1 MTSTIHERE
10 LITLAHRPSFAKFC
24 ALEAMHW
31 AVMAAVQGLMST
43 YMSVSGMPAP
53 VLSTVQACYL
63 MAAFAG
69 ALFWGGRID
78 EAGSHRR
85 FFVIGVAASLVTC
98 VAACLLIDN
107 YVLCGIAYAAY
118 GFMVVPVATNLDAWV
133 MDSFPERADAAG
145 RARSFATGGYALC
158 MLLYGQLIKLFGYD
172 VIWVAAL
179 VAVPPTIALALS
191 QPDAVRT
198 GAKATKAKVGPA
210 ELASLM
216 RIPLFALLV
225 VVVFLNGFAISPL
238 NYMRTVVLQDVG
250 ADVSYIGFDSFV
262 GCLAQLP
269 FLVFSGYWLRF
280 PKERRLL
287 AGISLPFAY
296 AAVTAFC
303 HAPMTATAA
312 FMLNN
317 MSFGILCPS
326 MREITRESVPEELFN
341 SASSLIDVC
350 YGQLPGIVSL
360 LAAGPLLS
368 VFGVRGLSFACAA
381 AQAVTLTVLV
391 LGLARLAVKPRTA

>member
-172 VIWVAAL
+172 VIWVAAM

-341 SASSLIDVC
+341 NASSLIDVC

>member
-1 MTSTIHERE
+1 MST
-10 LITLAHRPSFAKFC
+10 TMPSFAKFC
-24 ALEAMHW
+24 ALEALHW

-43 YMSVSGMPAP
+43 YMSVSGMPDA

-85 FFVIGVAASLVTC
+85 FFVLGVAASLVTC
-98 VAACLLIDN
+98 VATCLLIGN
-107 YVLCGIAYAAY
+107 YLLCGIAYAAY

-158 MLLYGQLIKLFGYD
+158 MLLYGQLIKHFGYS
-172 VIWVAAL
+172 VIWVAAC
-179 VAVPPTIALALS
+179 VAVPPTIALALT

-198 GAKATKAKVGPA
+198 GAAKKKEIVGPA
-210 ELASLM
+210 QVASLM
-216 RIPLFALLV
+216 RIPLYALLV
-225 VVVFLNGFAISPL
+225 IVVFLNGFAISPL
-238 NYMRTVVLQDVG
+238 NYMRTVVLQNVG

-269 FLVFSGYWLRF
+269 FLVFSGYWLCF
-280 PKERRLL
+280 SKEKRLL
-287 AGISLPFAY
+287 AGIALPFGY
-296 AAVTAFC
+296 AVLTAFC
-303 HAPMTATAA
+303 HQPVTSTLA

-317 MSFGILCPS
+317 MSFGILYPS

-350 YGQLPGIVSL
+350 YGQLPGIISL
-360 LAAGPLLS
+360 LAAGPLLN
-368 VFGVRGLSFACAA
+368 VFGIRGLSFACAA
-381 AQAVTLTVLV
+381 AQAVTLAVLV
-391 LGLARLAVKPRTA
+391 AGMARLTAQQAGRRRTLVANRQ

>member
-1 MTSTIHERE
+1 MST
-10 LITLAHRPSFAKFC
+10 TKPSFAKFC
-24 ALEAMHW
+24 ALEALHW

-43 YMSVSGMPAP
+43 YMSVSGMPDA

-63 MAAFAG
+63 TAAFAG

-85 FFVIGVAASLVTC
+85 FFVLGVAASMVTC
-98 VAACLLIDN
+98 VATCLLIGN
-107 YVLCGIAYAAY
+107 YLLCGVAYAAY
-118 GFMVVPVATNLDAWV
+118 GFMVAPVATNLDAWV

-145 RARSFATGGYALC
+145 RARSFATGGYAHC
-158 MLLYGQLIKLFGYD
+158 MLLYGQLIKFFGYG
-172 VIWVAAL
+172 VIWVAAC
-179 VAVPPTIALALS
+179 VAVPPTIALALT
-191 QPDAVRT
+191 QPDAIRA
-198 GAKATKAKVGPA
+198 GAKQKREKVGPA
-210 ELASLM
+210 QVASLM
-216 RIPLFALLV
+216 RIPPYALLV

-238 NYMRTVVLQDVG
+238 NYMRTVVLQNVG

-287 AGISLPFAY
+287 AGIALPFGY
-296 AAVTAFC
+296 AVLTAFC
-303 HAPMTATAA
+303 HQPVTSTLA

-317 MSFGILCPS
+317 TSFGILYPS

-350 YGQLPGIVSL
+350 YGQLPGIISL

-368 VFGVRGLSFACAA
+368 VFGIRGLSFACAA
-381 AQAVTLTVLV
+381 AQAVTLAVLV
-391 LGLARLAVKPRTA
+391 AGMARLTAQQAGRRRTLVANRQ

>member
-1 MTSTIHERE
+1 MTR
-10 LITLAHRPSFAKFC
+10 RPSFAKFC

-43 YMSVSGMPAP
+43 YMSISGMPDA

-78 EAGSHRR
+78 EAGSHRK
-85 FFVIGVAASLVTC
+85 FFLIGVAASLVTC
-98 VAACLLIDN
+98 VATCLLIDN
-107 YVLCGIAYAAY
+107 YLLCGIAYAVY

-158 MLLYGQLIKLFGYD
+158 MLLYGQLIKAFGYS
-172 VIWVAAL
+172 VIWIAAL
-179 VAVPPTIALALS
+179 LVVPPTIALALT

-198 GAKATKAKVGPA
+198 GAKVEKAKVGPA

-225 VVVFLNGFAISPL
+225 AVVFLNGFAISPL
-238 NYMRTVVLQDVG
+238 NYMRTVVLQNVG

-269 FLVFSGYWLRF
+269 FLVFSGYWLRYS
-280 PKERRLL
+280 KEKRLL
-287 AGISLPFAY
+287 AGIALPFGY
-296 AAVTAFC
+296 AAITAFC
-303 HAPMTATAA
+303 HLPWTATAA

-317 MSFGILCPS
+317 MSFGILYPS
-326 MREITRESVPEELFN
+326 MREITRESVPAELFN

-350 YGQLPGIVSL
+350 YGQLPGIISL
-360 LAAGPLLS
+360 LAAGPLLN

-381 AQAVTLTVLV
+381 AQALTLTVLM
-391 LGLARLAVKPRTA
+391 LGLARLSTSKKYVSA

>member
-1 MTSTIHERE
+1 MQ
-10 LITLAHRPSFAKFC
+10 ITRKPSFAKFC
-24 ALEAMHW
+24 ALEALHW

-43 YMSVSGMPAP
+43 YMSVSGMPA
-53 VLSTVQACYL
+53 STLAAVQACYL
-63 MAAFAG
+63 LAAFAG

-85 FFVIGVAASLVTC
+85 FFVVGVAASLVTC
-98 VAACLLIDN
+98 VATCLTINN
-107 YVLCGIAYAAY
+107 YLLCGLFYAAY

-158 MLLYGQLIKLFGYD
+158 MLLYGQLIARVGYS
-172 VIWVAAL
+172 VIWIAAL
-179 VAVPPTIALALS
+179 VVVPPTIILALT
-191 QPDAVRT
+191 QPDAVRV
-198 GAKATKAKVGPA
+198 GAAGKAGKKAKVGPA
-210 ELASLM
+210 EVASL
-216 RIPLFALLV
+216 RRYPLYALLV

-238 NYMRTVVLQDVG
+238 NYMRTVVLQNVG
-250 ADVSYIGFDSFV
+250 ADVAYIGFDSFV

-287 AGISLPFAY
+287 AGIALPFGY
-296 AAVTAFC
+296 AVITAFC
-303 HAPMTATAA
+303 HLPYTATAA

-317 MSFGILCPS
+317 MSFGILYPS
-326 MREITRESVPEELFN
+326 MRETCRESVPAELFN

-350 YGQLPGIVSL
+350 YGQLPGIISL
-360 LAAGPLLS
+360 LAAGPLLGA
-368 VFGVRGLSFACAA
+368 FGVRGLSFVCAGL
-381 AQAVTLTVLV
+381 QAVTLAVLLV
-391 LGLARLAVKPRTA
+391 GQTRLRDRRHGQGLTQARA

>member
-1 MTSTIHERE
+1 
-10 LITLAHRPSFAKFC
+10 
-24 ALEAMHW
+24 MHW

-78 EAGSHRR
+78 QAGSHRR

-98 VAACLLIDN
+98 IASCLLIDN
-107 YVLCGIAYAAY
+107 YVLCGMAYAAY

-158 MLLYGQLIKLFGYD
+158 MLLYGQLIKVFGYD
-172 VIWVAAL
+172 VIWIATLIV
-179 VAVPPTIALALS
+179 VPPTIALALS
-191 QPDAVRT
+191 QPDAVRPSASGEGKNT
-198 GAKATKAKVGPA
+198 KVGA
-210 ELASLM
+210 RDYAKLM
-216 RIPLFALLV
+216 HIPLFALLV
-225 VVVFLNGFAISPL
+225 IVVFLNGFAISPL
-238 NYMRTVVLQDVG
+238 NYMRTVVLQNVG

-280 PKERRLL
+280 SKERRLV
-287 AGISLPFAY
+287 AGIALPFAY
-296 AAVTAFC
+296 AVVTAFC
-303 HAPMTATAA
+303 HLPWTTTAA

-317 MSFGILCPS
+317 MSFGILYPS
-326 MREITRESVPEELFN
+326 MREITRESVPSELFN

-350 YGQLPGIVSL
+350 YGQLPGIISL
-360 LAAGPLLS
+360 LAASPLLNL
-368 VFGVRGLSFACAA
+368 FGVRGLSFACAA

-391 LGLARLAVKPRTA
+391 LGLARLTAKPRTDKE

>member
-172 VIWVAAL
+172 VIWVAAM